1 MYWPPMALAVAVTL
15 AWPLLP
21 MVTGL
26 VVLRLAEAPLAGAE
40 KVTIPPATG
49 SRGLLA
55 VTMTA
60 KGLAKGELTGVPC
73 GVLPVTGVK
82 VNPWL
87 SKAPMS
93 TVPLTT
99 RGKPAPRWSVVSG
112 LPLAST
118 ASALLPASMAGLPGS
133 RAMVCVG
140 PPLSASGPSNGFI
153 GSAVVPMRLLES
165 SLGEISGI
173 PEPSPM
179 RLYAL
184 VGST

>member
-1 MYWPPMALAVAVTL
+1 MVRTKDAGAAAPAVEALTVYWPPMALAVAMTL

-73 GVLPVTGVK
+73 GVLPATGVK

-93 TVPLTT
+93 TVPLTI
-99 RGKPAPRWSVVSG
+99 RGKPAPR
-112 LPLAST
+112 
-118 ASALLPASMAGLPGS
+118 
-133 RAMVCVG
+133 
-140 PPLSASGPSNGFI
+140 
-153 GSAVVPMRLLES
+153 
-165 SLGEISGI
+165 
-173 PEPSPM
+173 
-179 RLYAL
+179 
-184 VGST
+184 